1 VKYYPSASAGR
12 AKPLARPA
20 SKRPSRPADSAAAVN
35 LAEPGEIDPAGFSDV
50 AAVDQFGHAT
60 AAAEPAR
67 GMRRG
72 RRGRPEADRPDLPLV
87 ALVGRPNVGKSSLFN
102 RLVGGRPALVEDV
115 PGVTRDRR
123 YGVADWGPVHFRV
136 VDTGGLDPSAA
147 GILGAMRQQTLRALD
162 EADLVI
168 FVVDARE
175 GITAVDAD
183 VARVLRQ
190 SGRPVLIAAN
200 KVDSDRG
207 EATAHE
213 AFSLGFS
220 EVFSVS
226 ASHGRG
232 VNTLLDAVVS
242 RLPPPKAHLRPE
254 LAGAPSDESQNLPL
268 RLAFVGKPNVGKS
281 SLVNCLLGEERVLVH
296 DQPGTTR
303 DPIDTPL
310 SFAGREYVLVD
321 TAGMRRRRAID
332 TLTEHVAAKM
342 ARDQLDRCDVAA
354 LVIDARMGATAED
367 ARLASLIEDSGR
379 AALVI
384 LNKRD
389 LVGRADVDAKVETTR
404 ETLSF
409 LSYAPVLLTSAVT
422 RGGVTAILEGATRV
436 FEQASRRVSTGE
448 LNKLMEEI
456 LAHKPPLAG
465 RGGRH
470 VRIYYAT
477 QAGVRPPTF
486 FVSTNHPAEVAY
498 PYRRFLVNQLRKT
511 YGFEGTPVRLMF
523 RAHKQKLRQA
533 PPTARKSTKSGP
545 SRRK

>member
-1 VKYYPSASAGR
+1 MSD
-12 AKPLARPA
+12 LD
-20 SKRPSRPADSAAAVN
+20 ADPV
-35 LAEPGEIDPAGFSDV
+35 PEIDVRA
-50 AAVDQFGHAT
+50 
-60 AAAEPAR
+60 
-67 GMRRG
+67 RRG
-72 RRGRPEADRPDLPLV
+72 RRGRPAANRPDLPLV

-102 RLVGGRPALVEDV
+102 RLVGGRPALVENV

-123 YGVADWGPVHFRV
+123 YGVTDWGPSQFRV
-136 VDTGGLDPSAA
+136 VDTGGLDPSAE

-162 EADLVI
+162 EADLVV

-175 GITAVDAD
+175 GVTAVDAD
-183 VARVLRQ
+183 VAKVLHR

-207 EATAHE
+207 EVGVAE
-213 AFSLGFS
+213 AFSLGFP

-232 VNTLLDAVVS
+232 VSTLLDAVVS
-242 RLPPPKAHLRPE
+242 KLPPPKACRTPG
-254 LAGAPSDESQNLPL
+254 LAGAPQPAGAETTPAL

-296 DQPGTTR
+296 DEPGTTR
-303 DPIDTPL
+303 DPIDTPF

-342 ARDQLDRCDVAA
+342 ARDQLERCDVAA

-379 AALVI
+379 AALVV
-384 LNKRD
+384 LNKKD
-389 LVGRADVDAKVETTR
+389 LVGRGAIDAKVESTR

-409 LSYAPVLLTSAVT
+409 LSYAPVLMTSAVT
-422 RGGVTAILEGATRV
+422 RGGVVSILGEAARV
-436 FEQASRRVSTGE
+436 FEQASRRVTTGE
-448 LNKLMEEI
+448 LNQLVEQI
-456 LAHKPPLAG
+456 IAHKPPPAG

-498 PYRRFLVNQLRKT
+498 PYRRFLVNQLRKA

-523 RAHKQKLRQA
+523 RAHRQKLRQA
-533 PPTARKSTKSGP
+533 PPAARKSTKGAR
-545 SRRK
+545 SRKK

>member
-1 VKYYPSASAGR
+1 VKYRSDRPPSGR
-12 AKPLARPA
+12 RPA
-20 SKRPSRPADSAAAVN
+20 PSPRLAPSPRRPAAP
-35 LAEPGEIDPAGFSDV
+35 AEPDADV
-50 AAVDQFGHAT
+50 PNPDADAPEPDAT
-60 AAAEPAR
+60 P
-67 GMRRG
+67 RRG
-72 RRGRPEADRPDLPLV
+72 RRGRPAPDRPDLPLV

-102 RLVGGRPALVEDV
+102 RLCGGRPALVEDV

-123 YGVADWGPVHFRV
+123 YGQADWGPAHFRV
-136 VDTGGLDPSAA
+136 VDTGGLDPSAD

-175 GITAVDAD
+175 GITVVDSDVAD
-183 VARVLRQ
+183 VLRR
-190 SGRPVLIAAN
+190 SGRPVLVAAN
-200 KVDSDRG
+200 KVDSDRNQTA
-207 EATAHE
+207 ATE
-213 AFSLGFS
+213 AFSLGFP
-220 EVFSVS
+220 EVYPIS

-232 VNTLLDAVVS
+232 VAELLDAVVGK
-242 RLPPPKAHLRPE
+242 LPPPKKREAPA
-254 LAGAPSDESQNLPL
+254 AGTDADTEVDGPL

-281 SLVNCLLGEERVLVH
+281 SLVNCLLGEDRVLVH

-303 DPIDTPL
+303 DPIDTPF
-310 SFAGREYVLVD
+310 SFGGREFVLVD

-354 LVIDARMGATAED
+354 LVIDARLGATAED
-367 ARLASLIEDSGR
+367 AKLASLIEESGR

-384 LNKRD
+384 LNKKD
-389 LVGRADVDAKVETTR
+389 LVGRADTDTKVGSTR
-404 ETLSF
+404 ETLAF

-422 RGGVTAILEGATRV
+422 RAGVTSILTEAGRI
-436 FEQASRRVSTGE
+436 FEQASRRISTGE
-448 LNKLMEEI
+448 LNQLLEDI
-456 LAHKPPLAG
+456 ISHKPPPAG

-498 PYRRFLVNQLRKT
+498 SYRRFLVNQLRKA
-511 YGFEGTPVRLMF
+511 YGFEGAPIRLMF

-533 PPTARKSTKSGP
+533 PPSARKSTKGGR
-545 SRRK
+545 SRKR